1 MGMLLELLHGS
12 TKSVLGWPSSDKLK
26 NMLGLLKIGK
36 LKLIKTKHFCS
47 AKDPVQM
54 EEQRYR
60 LGENI
65 CKLRTIWYRMYI

>member
-1 MGMLLELLHGS
+1 MLIDLLHGS

-26 NMLGLLKIGK
+26 NMLGFLKIDK
-36 LKLIKTKHFCS
+36 LKLIKTKHFCF

-60 LGENI
+60 LGEKI
-65 CKLRTIWYRMYI
+65 CKLLTI